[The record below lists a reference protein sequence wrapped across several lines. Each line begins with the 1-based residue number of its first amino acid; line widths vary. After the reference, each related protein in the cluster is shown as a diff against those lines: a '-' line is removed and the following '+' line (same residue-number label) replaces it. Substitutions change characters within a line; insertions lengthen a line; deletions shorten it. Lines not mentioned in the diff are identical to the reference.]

1 MERLLLRLL
10 LVPAV
15 VLLGSCGFGEPHVSV
30 LQGNY
35 AYGQGRFQRATVE
48 YLEAL
53 AADQHVP
60 WILYNLGNAYH
71 SLGENEAALDMWS
84 AALSSQD
91 TQLMYRAGFNRGV
104 LFYEQ
109 GRFEEAYNEFR
120 YALVI
125 NPSSIAAKVN
135 LELTVQKLRAG
146 TTADGGRPATVSD
159 GGDAG
164 GDGGPSA
171 ETLRVLNYIRRK
183 EVNRWRSQDQR
194 SDDDAT
200 YRNW

>member
-1 MERLLLRLL
+1 MERILLRILA
-10 LVPAV
+10 VPAV

-53 AADQHVP
+53 STDQHLP
-60 WILYNLGNAYH
+60 WILYNLGNSYH
-71 SLGENEAALDMWS
+71 SLGENEAALEMWN

-91 TQLMYRAGFNRGV
+91 PELMYRAGFNRGV

-109 GRFEEAYNEFR
+109 GRFDEAYNEFR

-146 TTADGGRPATVSD
+146 TAAESGRPAA
-159 GGDAG
+159 GNGG
-164 GDGGPSA
+164 GDGEPSA

-194 SDDDAT
+194 PDDDET

>member
-1 MERLLLRLL
+1 MERLLLRVGTLL
-10 LVPAV
+10 ALV
-15 VLLGSCGFGEPHVSV
+15 LMGSCSFGEPHISV

-53 AADQHVP
+53 EADQHVP
-60 WILYNLGNAYH
+60 WILFNLGNSYH
-71 SLGENEAALDMWS
+71 SLGENEAALEMWN

-91 TQLMYRAGFNRGV
+91 PQVMYRAGFNRGV

-146 TTADGGRPATVSD
+146 TTAENGRPAAGS
-159 GGDAG
+159 GG
-164 GDGGPSA
+164 GDGEPSA

-183 EVNRWRSQDQR
+183 EVNRWRSQDR
-194 SDDDAT
+194 LPDDDAT